1 MALIDWRKYFDKEM
15 LEDGKLLEKKGR
27 IWLEIRFPISVHLS
41 SFLFILYLQSLFGET
56 LLILFLASGFTTYFL
71 LGDI

>member
-1 MALIDWRKYFDKEM
+1 MAGNKI
-15 LEDGKLLEKKGR
+15 
-27 IWLEIRFPISVHLS
+27 PHISA
-41 SFLFILYLQSLFGET
+41 SFVILFILYIQSLFGET